1 MAHMSNKNFTV
12 SAGLKLEVECTPSPI
27 LTKADHLVAVQN
39 LGSDRYTIQLQAR
52 VIGPSIA
59 HGASLAFCED
69 QKPKDVVVWTA
80 GTFGPGSPRADWTKP
95 LNRHP
100 GTAKAHSIR
109 TLASFNSEAESDPLD
124 DEPRPYDYFCHCV
137 VDVVLA

>member
-1 MAHMSNKNFTV
+1 MSNKDSAVT
-12 SAGLKLEVECTPSPI
+12 AGLQLEAECTPDPI
-27 LTKADHLVAVQN
+27 LTRADHMVAIQN
-39 LGSDRYTIQLQAR
+39 VSTDRYTIKLQAR
-52 VIGPSIA
+52 VLGPSIA
-59 HGASLAFCED
+59 HGASLAFYED
-69 QKPKDVVVWTA
+69 QKPKDIVVWTA
-80 GTFGPGSPRADWTKP
+80 GTFGPGAPRAAWTKA

-100 GTAKAHSIR
+100 AGTAKAHSIR